1 MNEMAPLNAPSLN
14 EQEVEDVKIRPAET
28 ILEQVCD
35 EPEEPVGPTKPA
47 GVQPWRWR
55 KNHRGRN
62 KLFMLR
68 WKLSLRWL
76 LLFISNLVNLKEKLL
91 VLVSF

>member
-1 MNEMAPLNAPSLN
+1 MNEMAPPNAPSLN
-14 EQEVEDVKIRPAET
+14 EQEIGDVKIRPAET
-28 ILEQVCD
+28 IPGQVCD
-35 EPEEPVGPTKPA
+35 EPEEPTGPTKPA
-47 GVQPWRWR
+47 EVEPWRWR

-68 WKLSLRWL
+68 WKLSLWRL
-76 LLFISNLVNLKEKLL
+76 LLFIGNLVNLKEKLL